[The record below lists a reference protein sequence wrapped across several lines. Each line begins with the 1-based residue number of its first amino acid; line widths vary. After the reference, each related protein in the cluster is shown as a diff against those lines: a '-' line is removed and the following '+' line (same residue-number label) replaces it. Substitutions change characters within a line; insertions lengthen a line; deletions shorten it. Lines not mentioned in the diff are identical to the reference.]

1 MIRKDFKYKKIKN
14 FLTSDE
20 LILLK
25 DYCIIKH
32 RANEIGFDVNQT
44 QGETF
49 IYGDPVMESL
59 LLKKRKKMEEITGL
73 KLLPTY
79 AFWRMYIYLSDLK

>member
-32 RANEIGFDVNQT
+32 RE
-44 QGETF
+44 
-49 IYGDPVMESL
+49 
-59 LLKKRKKMEEITGL
+59 
-73 KLLPTY
+73 KLLY
-79 AFWRMYIYLSDLK
+79 MVIRLWNLYY